1 MNTLYEEYAIL
12 NSQISELEDKK
23 EQLREQI
30 IERMKEEGEDK
41 VETPVGKFTIAKLKK
56 WTYPEE
62 VLAIGERFKTEKAL
76 AESTGEATYVEQDSL
91 KFTQI
96 KL

>member
-12 NSQISELEDKK
+12 NSEIAELEDKK
-23 EQLREQI
+23 ERLREEI
-30 IERMKEEGEDK
+30 IEQMKEEGEEK